1 MTAQP
6 IARYR
11 RESEFMAP
19 PSCRWIRPRPGARS
33 VLQLP
38 EDGDARHLA
47 PVLQPFDDLVHS
59 TVQRT
64 RPIAGQP
71 QQVSG
76 VVVDLRSPF
85 DDVAGHRAVS
95 TAQARI
101 ER

>member
-1 MTAQP
+1 MPAEP

-11 RESEFMAP
+11 RVSEFMAP
-19 PSCRWIRPRPGARS
+19 PSCRWVRPRPGARS

-59 TVQRT
+59 TVQLA

-71 QQVSG
+71 KQVSG
-76 VVVDLRSPF
+76 VVVDLRPSF
-85 DDVAGHRAVS
+85 DDVAGYRAVS
-95 TAQARI
+95 TAQARV